1 MSEVSERQRVEL
13 KMDYDVSLQTISWF
27 NGLKNSGSLEI
38 SPKFQRRAVWLEKER
53 TALMDTVLKALPF
66 PEVYIQVVT
75 NPENGNQI
83 HVVVDGQQRITSI
96 LKFINNE
103 YSLPNNGDWDGEY
116 FRDLS
121 QDSKEEF
128 WDYKVVVRFLRK
140 TNDEEIRSI
149 FSKLNTNNVALND
162 QELRN
167 ARYSGRFKQLA
178 ERLADNPYFQR
189 IGLFTA
195 RDVRRMLDI
204 EYVSELLV
212 RQVFGVTAKKDMLE
226 MAYVNFDE
234 EFPSEA
240 EYEDEFNAAIN
251 LVRSIINKQNQ
262 MIFKSKGNFHSL
274 FGVCLDYFR
283 NNDRNQFK
291 QSDTVSQEITRFVL
305 RAKSDDFDDNEPDIE
320 KYADVSTRSTSDKS
334 RRVER
339 ERILGNL
346 IEKIES
352 S

>member
-1 MSEVSERQRVEL
+1 MN
-13 KMDYDVSLQTISWF
+13 YDVSLQTIAWF
-27 NGLKNSGSLEI
+27 NGLKNDNSLQI

-53 TALMDTVLKALPF
+53 AALMDTVLKDLPF

-75 NPENGNQI
+75 DPETGTQA
-83 HVVVDGQQRITSI
+83 HVVVDGQQRITSL

-103 YSLPNNGDWDGEY
+103 FSLPNNDEWDGEY

-121 QDSKEEF
+121 PDSKGSF

-140 TNDEEIRSI
+140 TSDEEIRSI
-149 FSKLNTNNVALND
+149 FAKLNTNNVALND

-178 ERLADNPYFQR
+178 ERLADNPYFQS

-195 RDVRRMLDI
+195 KDVRRMLDI

-226 MAYVNFDE
+226 NAYVNYDE

-240 EYEDEFNAAIN
+240 EFEDEFNATIN
-251 LVRSIINKQNQ
+251 LVRSLINNKNK
-262 MIFKSKGNFHSL
+262 MVFKSKGNFHSL
-274 FGVCLDYFR
+274 FGVCLDFFR
-283 NNDRNQFK
+283 ENERNQFK
-291 QSDTVSQEITRFVL
+291 NADGVADEISRLVL
-305 RAKSDDFDDNEPDIE
+305 RAKTDDFDAGEPDIE
-320 KYADVSTRSTSDKS
+320 RYADVSTRSTSDKS
-334 RRVER
+334 RRAER
-339 ERILGNL
+339 ERILSNL
-346 IEKIES
+346 VQKVERP
-352 S
+352 